1 MSERYQRV
9 KEFVQQMEL
18 QIDRED
24 EQDEL
29 VVVSDER
36 TGINHL
42 VIDCE
47 DQLVILEQ
55 YILELPEQ
63 SSETLVSLL
72 QMNRNL
78 VHGAFVLDETGQKVM
93 FRDTLQIENLD
104 FNELEAS
111 VNALRIGLAEYASEL
126 ISFTKQAVR
135 AN

>member
-63 SSETLVSLL
+63 SSETLISLL

-104 FNELEAS
+104 FNEFS
-111 VNALRIGLAEYASEL
+111 
-126 ISFTKQAVR
+126 
-135 AN
+135 